1 MKRSERFLRLAVLLA
16 VVAGLYSYGL
26 SGPLIFD
33 DGPALASNSYL
44 NIDGKTLDD
53 WRTASLSS
61 SSGPFRRPVA
71 MLSFA
76 GNYVASGA
84 ISAFGIKAINLI
96 IHLVCGCLVYFFALA
111 VFRHEALGLK
121 PEQIGRLAIL
131 VTAFWLLAPLHV
143 STVLYAVQRMAQL
156 STLFSL
162 AGLLLFIVRRERWAQ
177 YGAST
182 GELISTSLWLMLL
195 YLLAI
200 LSKENGIALIWLL
213 TVVEVSLFRGQWGGQ
228 KIAWLQRLGWLAFF
242 LPLILVGAILLLAPG
257 YLIGGYVQRDFSLE
271 ERLLTQLRLLWR
283 YVSWMAL
290 PNISSMGFQHDD
302 IAVSRSLLAPLT
314 TSMAAAGWVVVM
326 LAAFILRHKFPLLGF
341 ALAFYLVAHFL
352 ESSFWP
358 LEMVYE
364 HRNYLPSVAVFMLL
378 AVVLDRLIEKQQ
390 LIRMPLVILLLG
402 VCLSTALFLRVHVWA
417 EPIRL
422 SAVNVK
428 NHPGSSRSHYFMAES
443 WLNAYRAAP
452 SNAQDSDEYKSYLVL
467 ARHEFELMHDANPR
481 DMAAIVMLYY
491 MDHHFFPELQGYDD
505 WLAVLEEL
513 AIDRPLQVSDY
524 HALEALLDCVE
535 AAVCPVSEMR
545 LFRILDD
552 LKRRHPNSTRLELL
566 EYRYLKNKMSPLYL
580 RISLLEMLLDN
591 NPQEATVYQYLLSE
605 HAESGNITGLYESV
619 MAWMANDPQ
628 RLHLGSIQRMFTE
641 PDQVLPARN
650 SHSSGSSP

>member
-1 MKRSERFLRLAVLLA
+1 
-16 VVAGLYSYGL
+16 
-26 SGPLIFD
+26 
-33 DGPALASNSYL
+33 
-44 NIDGKTLDD
+44 
-53 WRTASLSS
+53 
-61 SSGPFRRPVA
+61 
-71 MLSFA
+71 
-76 GNYVASGA
+76 
-84 ISAFGIKAINLI
+84 
-96 IHLVCGCLVYFFALA
+96 
-111 VFRHEALGLK
+111 
-121 PEQIGRLAIL
+121 
-131 VTAFWLLAPLHV
+131 
-143 STVLYAVQRMAQL
+143 MAQL

-422 SAVNVK
+422 SAVNEK
-428 NHPGSSRSHYFMAES
+428 NHPGSSRS
-443 WLNAYRAAP
+443 
-452 SNAQDSDEYKSYLVL
+452 Q
-467 ARHEFELMHDANPR
+467 
-481 DMAAIVMLYY
+481 
-491 MDHHFFPELQGYDD
+491 
-505 WLAVLEEL
+505 
-513 AIDRPLQVSDY
+513 
-524 HALEALLDCVE
+524 LL
-535 AAVCPVSEMR
+535 
-545 LFRILDD
+545 
-552 LKRRHPNSTRLELL
+552 H
-566 EYRYLKNKMSPLYL
+566 
-580 RISLLEMLLDN
+580 
-591 NPQEATVYQYLLSE
+591 
-605 HAESGNITGLYESV
+605 G
-619 MAWMANDPQ
+619 
-628 RLHLGSIQRMFTE
+628 
-641 PDQVLPARN
+641 
-650 SHSSGSSP
+650 